1 MSNDDLIRQE
11 FLTQWNLVKSELHK
25 YITHFVFDQDQADDI
40 MQSTAELA
48 YTKYKGQISSEIF
61 KYKLFN
67 IAKKKFYEY
76 NRKTRKQSK
85 EVSYEMLEEN
95 LACQNNLLGNQEDD
109 IVFKVTEQELKD
121 DLKKI
126 ISQLSSFDQQLII
139 LRYKKTLSFKKIAKI
154 LDKSDGALR
163 TYHYRLI
170 NKIYK
175 LITEKDKNDM

>member
-11 FLTQWNLVKSELHK
+11 FITQWNLVKSELHK
-25 YITHFVFDQDQADDI
+25 YITYFVFDQDKTDDI

-48 YTKYKGQISSEIF
+48 YRKYKGQISNEIF

-76 NRKTRKQSK
+76 NRKIRRQSK

-95 LACQNNLLGNQEDD
+95 MSGQSNLTDNRVDD
-109 IVFKVTEQELKD
+109 IADIMTEYELRD
-121 DLKKI
+121 DLKKA
-126 ISQLSSFDQQLII
+126 ISQLPSFDQQLIV
-139 LRYKKTLSFKKIAKI
+139 LRYKKSLSFKEIARV
-154 LDKSDGALR
+154 LDKSDGAIR
-163 TYHYRLI
+163 IYHYRLI